1 MTALV
6 VEPNSEDWLRERKKH
21 IGASEAAAILGLTPN
36 WLTGEDVAI
45 DKLSDEIKS
54 QSGNEVMRRGHVLEP
69 LIKKFYQL
77 ATDCEVFSAPM
88 YIHKEHEWMSATPD
102 GWVITGDMEYL
113 LECKTAFSYVKHEW
127 VDDSYGDARPIVP
140 LKYWVQV
147 QHQMAVTEQE
157 RVDVAVL
164 FADNSGFD
172 LLVGMLDSGLSVEYV
187 LQRCMDTEAIQ
198 FEVRTVYRDE
208 EFIEKLIGV
217 LSGFWRDIESGVIPQ
232 NVTTMDDNGNIR
244 AATAE
249 DETLLAE
256 LKYYWMMSERSKR
269 ELDKRK
275 DQLRLNIGESSGI
288 KSILGKFTYR
298 KSKDRVSLDWKAI
311 AYELAKQTKSLELLE
326 TLKET
331 YTKVSKGVR
340 TLRVPSLWKKELK

>member
-1 MTALV
+1 
-6 VEPNSEDWLRERKKH
+6 
-21 IGASEAAAILGLTPN
+21 
-36 WLTGEDVAI
+36 
-45 DKLSDEIKS
+45 
-54 QSGNEVMRRGHVLEP
+54 
-69 LIKKFYQL
+69 
-77 ATDCEVFSAPM
+77 
-88 YIHKEHEWMSATPD
+88 
-102 GWVITGDMEYL
+102 
-113 LECKTAFSYVKHEW
+113 
-127 VDDSYGDARPIVP
+127 
-140 LKYWVQV
+140 
-147 QHQMAVTEQE
+147 MAVTEQE

-172 LLVGMLDSGLSVEYV
+172 LLVGMLDSGLSIEYV

-208 EFIEKLIGV
+208 EFIEKLIGI

-298 KSKDRVSLDWKAI
+298 KSKDRVSIDWKAI

>member
-6 VEPNSEDWLRERKKH
+6 VEPNSEDWLKERKKH
-21 IGASEAAAILGLTPN
+21 IGASESAAIMGLTPN
-36 WLTGEDVAI
+36 WLTGEDVAM
-45 DKLSDEIKS
+45 DKLSDETQP
-54 QSGNEVMRRGHVLEP
+54 QSENEVFRRGHVLEP
-69 LIKKFYQL
+69 LIKKFYSM
-77 ATDCEVFSAPM
+77 ATDQEVFSAPM
-88 YIHKEHEWMSATPD
+88 YIHKEHDWMSATPD
-102 GWVITGDMEYL
+102 GWVIGEDLEYL

-127 VDDSYGDARPIVP
+127 IDDSYGEAKPIVP

-172 LLVGMLDSGLSVEYV
+172 LLVGMLDSGLSIEYV
-187 LQRCMDTEAIQ
+187 LQRCMSTETIQ
-198 FEVRTVYRDE
+198 FEVRTVYRDD
-208 EFIEKLIGV
+208 EFIEKLIGH
-217 LSGFWRDIESGVIPQ
+217 LGDFWKSVMRGEIPQ
-232 NVTTMDDNGNIR
+232 SINSITDNGSIR
-244 AATAE
+244 DATAD

-275 DQLRLNIGESSGI
+275 DQLKLSIGENTGI
-288 KSILGKFTYR
+288 ESILGKFTYKMGKGR
-298 KSKDRVSLDWKAI
+298 TTIDWKAL
-311 AYELAKQTKSLELLE
+311 AYELAKQTKSLDLLE

-331 YTKVSKGVR
+331 YTKVTRGIR